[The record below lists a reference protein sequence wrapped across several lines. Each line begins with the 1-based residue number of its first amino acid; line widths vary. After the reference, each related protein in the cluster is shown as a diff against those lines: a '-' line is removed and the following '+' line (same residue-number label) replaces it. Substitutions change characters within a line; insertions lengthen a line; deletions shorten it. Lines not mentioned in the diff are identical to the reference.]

1 MKPNTKKGSKSPLP
15 ETPSGDG
22 FKIADD
28 QRRIRDVESARSI
41 YNRFILDSSLRIR
54 TINEVRAQLEGGLPY
69 DQSKLEAQGAGWQT
83 NVNFGDAQASRD
95 RTLLPYWKLV
105 HDVPHKIA
113 VDIDTVNPNAD
124 RWSVAIAE
132 AFDDFLA
139 DWGADYFVQYMS
151 FAKNFVDFG
160 PGVVQW
166 EDYDS
171 PRFSAVNVQ
180 RIYFP
185 KNARM
190 SPSQWDVVAMVR
202 DVSPA
207 ELYQRIKDQKARKT
221 SKDAGW
227 NLDAVEEAIYQS
239 MYGNSKRDP
248 RDMTRVQDDI
258 VQNDVTVASIFE
270 PLQLV
275 WLYVRQ
281 FTGEI
286 GCYVFTR
293 QGGVEDFLFENASY
307 CEDFRR
313 LLGVVWYDT
322 GTDGLIHSI
331 KGFGIKNCAYSK
343 LLNRMKSR
351 MVDSATMSFG
361 INFQR
366 GEEMPDE
373 APPIENYG
381 PVNVIPNGLTQVGI
395 YPRLQEGMAVIETL
409 SQNQAE
415 NNALYRQQQQ
425 SLIQKSDTARMLAC
439 VAVSDF

>member
-1 MKPNTKKGSKSPLP
+1 MKPNTKKGKKPALP

-28 QRRIRDVESARSI
+28 QRRIRDVANARAI
-41 YNRFILDSSLRIR
+41 YDRFVLDSSLRIR

-83 NVNFGDAQASRD
+83 NVNFGDAQAARD

-124 RWSVAIAE
+124 RWSAAIAE

-202 DVSPA
+202 
-207 ELYQRIKDQKARKT
+207 
-221 SKDAGW
+221 AG
-227 NLDAVEEAIYQS
+227 
-239 MYGNSKRDP
+239 
-248 RDMTRVQDDI
+248 
-258 VQNDVTVASIFE
+258 
-270 PLQLV
+270 
-275 WLYVRQ
+275 
-281 FTGEI
+281 
-286 GCYVFTR
+286 
-293 QGGVEDFLFENASY
+293 
-307 CEDFRR
+307 
-313 LLGVVWYDT
+313 
-322 GTDGLIHSI
+322 
-331 KGFGIKNCAYSK
+331 
-343 LLNRMKSR
+343 
-351 MVDSATMSFG
+351 
-361 INFQR
+361 
-366 GEEMPDE
+366 
-373 APPIENYG
+373 
-381 PVNVIPNGLTQVGI
+381 
-395 YPRLQEGMAVIETL
+395 
-409 SQNQAE
+409 
-415 NNALYRQQQQ
+415 
-425 SLIQKSDTARMLAC
+425 
-439 VAVSDF
+439 